1 MISGYLCQNIFTYWC
16 RRVRT
21 GNQCIS
27 WRNSVWEDCALE
39 RENNSFKFTDPS
51 AVNSERLIVSR
62 TRYEMHF
69 SPLAVF
75 IFPGWLGFFQ
85 WKAQVSLEPL
95 ALCSQQVKHQ
105 AMLHPPSVA
114 CGNDPM
120 YSALG
125 LRSQTTFASVA
136 KKTQSDQVFLAAY
149 YFLLINFVKHEL
161 QRWKRTKEKHRM
173 QWSQNK
179 EHIKSNTQ
187 QRMSVKVRAYR
198 S

>member
-1 MISGYLCQNIFTYWC
+1 MPWILRGSSCLGRGMKCTSLP
-16 RRVRT
+16 
-21 GNQCIS
+21 S
-27 WRNSVWEDCALE
+27 PSL
-39 RENNSFKFTDPS
+39 SFLD
-51 AVNSERLIVSR
+51 
-62 TRYEMHF
+62 
-69 SPLAVF
+69 
-75 IFPGWLGFFQ
+75 GWGFFQ

-95 ALCSQQVKHQ
+95 AICSKQVRHR
-105 AMLHPPSVA
+105 AMLPSPIVA

-125 LRSQTTFASVA
+125 LGSQTTFASVA
-136 KKTQSDQVFLAAY
+136 KKIQSDQVFSAAY
-149 YFLLINFVKHEL
+149 YFLLINFFKHEL

-187 QRMSVKVRAYR
+187 QRISVKVRAYH